1 MCGITEEG
9 YTPRRVGNAG
19 AEVRETGESS
29 GAASSL
35 TSQRKRSNSMPIPKI
50 EVTMHGNNGTS
61 NKELKEKEE
70 DDEELEKGL
79 NDDNSLMRRVRATS
93 LGAKRRKK
101 SLIGAGL
108 EVTKFKHFK
117 SFVESKILSKSDRSL
132 ENDDD
137 NSGSGGTSG
146 GGGGLTLAAV
156 LAARDTF
163 KRRCSRTSVS
173 DFDAIDVSTV

>member
-9 YTPRRVGNAG
+9 YTPRRVGN
-19 AEVRETGESS
+19 TGLDGRNQGS
-29 GAASSL
+29 GL
-35 TSQRKRSNSMPIPKI
+35 TSSESNGQQRKRSNSMPIPKI
-50 EVTMHGNNGTS
+50 EVTMHGNNGAPS
-61 NKELKEKEE
+61 KETKEKEE
-70 DDEELEKGL
+70 DEEDLEKGL
-79 NDDNSLMRRVRATS
+79 SDDNSLMRRVRATS